1 MTRICQNIYIKNY
14 LECCHMFFKKLFDY
28 HNRLIFFLST
38 VVLCLNDLVRIWHNY
53 LNYLFL
59 IKSRSIINL
68 LILQSMRSNN
78 LHYRSQDHLK
88 GKSYSWNWKTGS
100 LLMRLFIRTII
111 TIIVISNIFFLATH
125 NSITHICISIS
136 VRIILFSS
144 HNKHISR
151 TKFIHPFYIHA
162 LQPFLYLHTC

>member
-1 MTRICQNIYIKNY
+1 MWINIYWNA
-14 LECCHMFFKKLFDY
+14 FW
-28 HNRLIFFLST
+28 LSSSFYFNIVIISN
-38 VVLCLNDLVRIWHNY
+38 VVSCWNHLVRIWHNC
-53 LNYLFL
+53 LNYLYL
-59 IKSRSIINL
+59 IKSRSIIDS

-88 GKSYSWNWKTGS
+88 GKTYTWNWKTGS

-151 TKFIHPFYIHA
+151 TKFIHPFYIRD

>member
-1 MTRICQNIYIKNY
+1 MNKYLLKCFLIIIIVSYPNYFNIVIISN
-14 LECCHMFFKKLFDY
+14 
-28 HNRLIFFLST
+28 
-38 VVLCLNDLVRIWHNY
+38 VVSCWNHLVRIWHNC
-53 LNYLFL
+53 LNYLYL
-59 IKSRSIINL
+59 IKSRSIIDS

-88 GKSYSWNWKTGS
+88 GKTYTWNWKTGS

-151 TKFIHPFYIHA
+151 TKFIHPFYIRA
-162 LQPFLYLHTC
+162 LQPFLYLLTW